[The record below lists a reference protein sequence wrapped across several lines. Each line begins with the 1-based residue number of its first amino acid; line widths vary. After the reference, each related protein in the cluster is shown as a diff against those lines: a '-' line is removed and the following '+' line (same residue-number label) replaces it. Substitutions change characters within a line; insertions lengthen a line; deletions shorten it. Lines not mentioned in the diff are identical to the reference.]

1 MSSGLTIEGAGLSEA
16 WLAACR
22 ALLVRSPHE
31 ASHLVVRM
39 SDPLPEDPAIRS
51 GVDDLLA
58 AARHQPVV
66 EVRNTIFP
74 AALAEEFT
82 DPDELIAEYLEDYE
96 TVRALGSPQGTYF
109 GRICEYPHPDG
120 SVTPQL
126 SCTVAKLN
134 AARTGSRWRATY
146 ELNIYAEHK
155 DINKK
160 RGFFPC
166 MAHLSFQLGVGDG
179 GMDQLDCL
187 ALYRYQDLMLKGY
200 GNYLGLAELQRYIA
214 TATGFLLGELTVVAG
229 HAHLSLNKQAR
240 AGLGAL
246 LDALPPDS

>member
-1 MSSGLTIEGAGLSEA
+1 MSSGLAIEAAGLSEA

-51 GVDDLLA
+51 GVDDLIA

-82 DPDELIAEYLEDYE
+82 DPDELITEYLEDYE

-126 SCTVAKLN
+126 SSTVAKLN
-134 AARTGSRWRATY
+134 AARTGSRWRRTSSTSTPSTRTSTRSAGSSPVWPT
-146 ELNIYAEHK
+146 
-155 DINKK
+155 
-160 RGFFPC
+160 C
-166 MAHLSFQLGVGDG
+166 LSSS
-179 GMDQLDCL
+179 
-187 ALYRYQDLMLKGY
+187 AW
-200 GNYLGLAELQRYIA
+200 A
-214 TATGFLLGELTVVAG
+214 TAAWTNSTAWRST
-229 HAHLSLNKQAR
+229 ATKT
-240 AGLGAL
+240 
-246 LDALPPDS
+246 